1 MSHSKPA
8 GKSQQKQ
15 VFEIVRLPGIFS
27 SCEPSG
33 VSQCSIIDQ
42 LQVERIRN
50 EVLQV
55 QIHHQL
61 EMKVEELKQTQH
73 VSVAAEDLSKQIDQ
87 VIQHGHQVLDRPNTI
102 KHFYEFSLD
111 SIIPEL

>member
-55 QIHHQL
+55 QIQQL
-61 EMKVEELKQTQH
+61 EMKVKELKQTQH
-73 VSVAAEDLSKQIDQ
+73 VSFAAEDLSKQIDQ

-102 KHFYEFSLD
+102 QNFHEF
-111 SIIPEL
+111 

>member
-33 VSQCSIIDQ
+33 VSQCTIIDQ

-55 QIHHQL
+55 QIQQL
-61 EMKVEELKQTQH
+61 EMKVKELKQTQH
-73 VSVAAEDLSKQIDQ
+73 VSFAAEDLSKQIDQ

-102 KHFYEFSLD
+102 QNFHEFSLN
-111 SIIPEL
+111 SIISEL

>member
-55 QIHHQL
+55 QIQQL
-61 EMKVEELKQTQH
+61 EMKVKELKQTQH
-73 VSVAAEDLSKQIDQ
+73 VSFAAEDLSKQIDQ

-102 KHFYEFSLD
+102 QNFHEFLLN
-111 SIIPEL
+111 SIISEL